1 MTTGIAGVL
10 VAIEGIDGSG
20 KSTQCELLSSY
31 LRKVDVAASV
41 IKAKNENQN
50 KAFKEFTKAFGIT
63 SDSISFAFLYQAL
76 HRRQF
81 ELARRELDN
90 KKVVIADRWNPSF
103 FVFHNLFGHL
113 AERPRARKCLDD
125 LAFEGLKPDIC
136 FLLNVP
142 VRTAFQ
148 RRSKRKTEPS
158 PNKQELGFYRS
169 ISAEYHKLAAE
180 KEWVVINAQLPVK
193 EIHRQIILLV
203 KKTLREKAKIY
214 IGA

>member
-1 MTTGIAGVL
+1 MKTGITGVL
-10 VAIEGIDGSG
+10 VAFEGIDGSG

-31 LRKVDVAASV
+31 LRKISVAASV

-50 KAFKEFTKAFGIT
+50 KAFKEFIKAFGIT

-81 ELARRELDN
+81 ELTRRELDN

-113 AERPRARKCLDD
+113 AKRPYARKCLDD
-125 LAFEGLKPDIC
+125 LAFEGLEPDIC
-136 FLLNVP
+136 FLLDVS
-142 VRTAFQ
+142 VTTAFQ
-148 RRSKRKTEPS
+148 RRSKRKTEPLPS
-158 PNKQELGFYRS
+158 KQELGFYRS
-169 ISAEYHKLAAE
+169 ISAEYHKLAAQ
-180 KEWVVINAQLPVK
+180 KGWIIIDAQLPAE
-193 EIHRQIILLV
+193 EIHRQIVLLV
-203 KKTLREKAKIY
+203 KKTLHEKAKIY